1 LARLGF
7 IHEPSDKMQRINRKL
22 IVAGLALAASSVAGF
37 AVKGW
42 SGLFLWPLALCALVV
57 VLVICASAFGLVV
70 RIRRRRTQMRR
81 VWDRLR
87 PLTTEQLSEIMRTPA
102 HPDSQFAQV
111 ELMRRGANARPTKD
125 QLFSMLTSGNSVQC
139 GHAMANLQTFY
150 PELSIPDGASNL
162 DPPEIWQSRIEVFRR
177 AG

>member
-1 LARLGF
+1 MM
-7 IHEPSDKMQRINRKL
+7 PPNNKL
-22 IVAGLALAASSVAGF
+22 IVAGLALAASAMAGF

-42 SGLFLWPLALCALVV
+42 SGLFLWPLTFCALVV
-57 VLVICASAFGLVV
+57 VLVIGGFVFGLVV

-81 VWDRLR
+81 IQDRLR

-102 HPDSQFAQV
+102 HPDSQFALV
-111 ELMRRGANARPTKD
+111 ELMRRGADARPTKD
-125 QLFSMLTSGNSVQC
+125 QLFGMLTSGNSVQC
-139 GHAMANLQTFY
+139 GHAMANLQIFY

-162 DPPEIWQSRIEVFRR
+162 DPPEMWQSRIEVFRR

>member
-1 LARLGF
+1 
-7 IHEPSDKMQRINRKL
+7 MQRINIKL
-22 IVAGLALAASSVAGF
+22 IVAGAALAVCAVAGI

-42 SGLFLWPLALCALVV
+42 SGLFLWPLAFCALVV
-57 VLVICASAFGLVV
+57 VLIIGGFVFSLVV

-87 PLTTEQLSEIMRTPA
+87 PLTTEQLWEIMRTPA
-102 HPDSQFAQV
+102 HPDSQFALA
-111 ELMRRGANARPTKD
+111 ELMRRGTGARPTKD
-125 QLFSMLTSGNSVQC
+125 QLFGMLTSGNSVQC
-139 GHAMANLQTFY
+139 GHAMANLQIFY

-162 DPPEIWQSRIEVFRR
+162 DPPGLWQSRIEVFRR